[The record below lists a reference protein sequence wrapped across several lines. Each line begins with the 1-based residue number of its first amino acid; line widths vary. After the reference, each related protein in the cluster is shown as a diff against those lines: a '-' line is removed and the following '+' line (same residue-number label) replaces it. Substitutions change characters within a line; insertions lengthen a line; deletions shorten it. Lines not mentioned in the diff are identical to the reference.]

1 MAPHGSPGGGTRR
14 LSQPVN
20 LVGRW
25 FVGEGMDP
33 LGAGVLQRG
42 VELSNGA
49 GKLVAPRF
57 AVLGHLP
64 ALLLVTRDGS
74 QFVPEVAF
82 RSHSL
87 LHALLAKGDLG
98 LGSRDGFMVVASPPT
113 AAGVIEV
120 RLAGGE
126 RLLGV
131 ESGPEQVRQLTAEL
145 LPFFAAVWGDLGVEL
160 VHPGGRGSAG
170 VSELVDAKGKR
181 VIGADTRRDHPS
193 PVVIELIVE
202 SADVVS
208 PPPFGPLESL
218 QVVRVSQQGCY
229 PASNLVSSV
238 FGVLSLLPMKSE
250 FVL

>member
-1 MAPHGSPGGGTRR
+1 SAAAP
-14 LSQPVN
+14 QPVN

-25 FVGEGMDP
+25 FVGEGVDP

-49 GKLVAPRF
+49 GELVAPRC
-57 AVLGHLP
+57 AVVDHLL
-64 ALLLVTRDGS
+64 ALLLVTGDGS
-74 QFVPEVAF
+74 QFVAEVAF

-98 LGSRDGFMVVASPPT
+98 LGRGDGFMVVSSPPA

-120 RLAGGE
+120 RLAGDE

-131 ESGPEQVRQLTAEL
+131 VSGPEQVRQLTAEL
-145 LPFFAAVWGDLGVEL
+145 LPLVAAVWGDLGVEL
-160 VHPGGRGSAG
+160 VQLGGGGRAG
-170 VSELVDAKGKR
+170 VSELVDAEGKG
-181 VIGADTRRDHPS
+181 VIGADTRRDHLS
-193 PVVIELIVE
+193 PVVVELFVE
-202 SADVVS
+202 SAEVVS
-208 PPPFGPLESL
+208 PPPFGPRESL
-218 QVVRVSQQGCY
+218 QVVRVSLQGCY

-238 FGVLSLLPMKSE
+238 FGILGLVPVKRE